1 MPVVPAGSRTKSVA
15 VGTPYSPVSSF
26 NPDKKLFFD
35 THSTTLGVL
44 AGGVITSDGANVT
57 IPAGTVVIQNGIIV
71 EFTLPVVVAIAGASF
86 PKILTFTNNDE
97 NPGSPVTVDFASSV
111 TAPTVELARLDPD
124 NTTVVLPKQ
133 LSIRALCQAI
143 QALQADRTDYFQDG
157 GLVKPDVVE
166 LNAVGPNL
174 LLTDGGP
181 GRVDLSAILDIKDE
195 GSGITVKTTELNFVG
210 PGVTVTPVTPNKA
223 LVTILGGLESKDEGV
238 IVTPVTRK
246 INWTGPGVI
255 AAVDGGDPNQTN
267 VTIAGVDTLGCQ
279 GIITGELLGDGAIR
293 QVNAVSLI
301 MLKAGVLSAPVTTA
315 LAIANN
321 VSGSPRT
328 DLVQWDGTTLTVKT
342 GTPGALFPCPVP
354 DGGNIPIG
362 VVLVPDSPTNN
373 VKSINGQ
380 LATLEPVIVAHYC
393 AKNGIHAS
401 RVGVVIN
408 PATSSLTFVDA
419 DEMGLSVFFP
429 QSGYKYELNW
439 DTVMAQDYGMVREG
453 GAIGMNFDGSDEDD
467 LLITRNSAW
476 GSPALLGVFEY
487 EFYLNIHYQRLFA
500 IGSHTLKGRYRRDA
514 AGTGIALL
522 QKRRRIWI
530 TRAC

>member
-15 VGTPYSPVSSF
+15 VGTPYSPVNSF

-44 AGGVITSDGANVT
+44 AGGIITSDGVNVT

-133 LSIRALCQAI
+133 ISLRALCQAI

-157 GLVKPDVVE
+157 GLVGINIVE
-166 LNAVGPNL
+166 LNAIGPNL
-174 LLTDGGP
+174 LITPGGP

-195 GSGITVKTTELNFVG
+195 GSPISAKTTEINFSG
-210 PGVTVTPVTPNKA
+210 DGVTVTPVTPNKA
-223 LVTILGGLESKDEGV
+223 LVTIPGGLESKDETV
-238 IVTPVTRK
+238 IVTPVTRI
-246 INWTGPGVI
+246 INWTGPGVV
-255 AAVDGGDPNQTN
+255 AAQDGGDPNQTN
-267 VTIAGVDTLGCQ
+267 VTVAGVDTLNCQ
-279 GIITGELLGDGAIR
+279 GIMTGELLGDGATR
-293 QVNAVSLI
+293 QVNAVSLV
-301 MLKAGVLSAPVTTA
+301 MLKGGVLSASVTVA
-315 LAIANN
+315 LVIAAN

-328 DLVQWDGTTLTVKT
+328 DLVQWDGTSLTVKT
-342 GTPGALFPCPVP
+342 GTPGALFPCPAP

-362 VVLVPDSPTNN
+362 VVFIPTSAGNLVRD
-373 VKSINGQ
+373 INKQ
-380 LATLEPVIVAHYC
+380 LATSDPVIVAHYC
-393 AKNGIHAS
+393 AKSGIHAS
-401 RVGVVIN
+401 RVGVT
-408 PATSSLTFVDA
+408 PDPSTSSVTFVDA

-429 QSGYKYELNW
+429 QSGYKYELSW

-453 GAIGMNFDGSDEDD
+453 GVIGMNFDGSDEDD
-467 LLITRNSAW
+467 AVISRNSAW
-476 GSPALLGVFEY
+476 GSPSLLGVFEY
-487 EFYLNIHYQRLFA
+487 EFELSIHYQRLFA

-514 AGTGIALL
+514 SGTGIALL

-530 TRAC
+530 ERAC

>member
-15 VGTPYSPVSSF
+15 VGTPYSPVNSF

-44 AGGVITSDGANVT
+44 AGGIVTSDGVDLT
-57 IPAGTVVIQNGIIV
+57 IPAGTVIIQNGIIV
-71 EFTLPVVVAIAGASF
+71 EFTAPFVIAIPVIAF
-86 PKILTFTNNDE
+86 PKILQISNADE
-97 NPGSPVTVDFASSV
+97 NPGSPVTVEILASV

-133 LSIRALCQAI
+133 ISLRALCQAI

-157 GLVKPDVVE
+157 GLVGTDITE
-166 LNAVGPNL
+166 LNAIGPNL
-174 LLTDGGP
+174 TITPGGP
-181 GRVDLSAILDIKDE
+181 GRVDLNAILDILDE
-195 GSGITVKTTELNFVG
+195 GGGITAKTTEINFAG
-210 PGVTVTPVTPNKA
+210 DGVTVTPVTPNKA
-223 LVTILGGLESKDEGV
+223 LVTIPGGLESKDETV
-238 IVTPVTRK
+238 IVTPVTRI
-246 INWTGPGVI
+246 INWTGPGV
-255 AAVDGGDPNQTN
+255 AAAQDGGDPNQTN
-267 VTIAGVDTLGCQ
+267 VTIEGVNTLNCQ
-279 GIITGELLGDGAIR
+279 GIMTGELIGDGAIR
-293 QVNAVSLI
+293 QVNAVSLV
-301 MLKAGVLSAPVTTA
+301 MLKSGVLSVPVTAA
-315 LAIANN
+315 LAIAAN

-328 DLVQWDGTTLTVKT
+328 DLVQWDGSTLTVKT
-342 GTPGALFPCPVP
+342 GTPGALFPCPAP

-362 VVLVPDSPTNN
+362 VVFVPTSAGDLVRD
-373 VKSINGQ
+373 INKQ
-380 LATLEPVIVAHYC
+380 LATADPVIVAHYS
-393 AKNGIHAS
+393 AKGGVHAS
-401 RVGVVIN
+401 RVGVVPN

-453 GAIGMNFDGSDEDD
+453 GAIGMNFDGTDEDD
-467 LLITRNSAW
+467 AVVSRNSAW

-487 EFYLNIHYQRLFA
+487 EFQLSIHYQRLFA

-530 TRAC
+530 TRA